1 MRTKTCAVSLGL
13 KDLRFVKQVG
23 ANLEFYYRDGVIVIL
38 KYATRKEAYERYCRS
53 VWFDPIYVSLNQ
65 FGLVG
70 VEVKMQ
76 EERGES

>member
-23 ANLEFYYRDGVIVIL
+23 ANLEFYYRDGVVLTL
-38 KYATRKEAYERYCRS
+38 KYATIKEAFDRHNNFYF
-53 VWFDPIYVSLNQ
+53 FDPDKLFFNQ
-65 FGLVG
+65 AGLVS

-76 EERGES
+76 E